1 MNILSYFENDEKY
14 LSQVDPEYRGFLRG
28 CWTQLKKHSI
38 PGHATE
44 SFMAKAVRSCE
55 QREVGPES
63 DPAAFTLPF
72 ITSFTEKLSAFQR
85 LILRFADLPLILF
98 LYAGI
103 YEVGLDCL
111 VEPLLNGQ
119 GMQMQF
125 PFTISLLANT
135 LIIYAMAQVL
145 MLLLMRASSTL
156 SLYYWAMILVGFLC
170 FLGLMSLSRT
180 FLSITLFEMHT
191 FVFIIAA
198 GFLAWGALHLYRRLD
213 RVR

>member
-1 MNILSYFENDEKY
+1 
-14 LSQVDPEYRGFLRG
+14 
-28 CWTQLKKHSI
+28 
-38 PGHATE
+38 
-44 SFMAKAVRSCE
+44 MAKAVRSCE

-156 SLYYWAMILVGFLC
+156 SLYYWAVILVGFLC
-170 FLGLMSLSRT
+170 FLGLMYLSRT

-191 FVFIIAA
+191 IVFIIAA